1 MCQLQSNLEKNE
13 NKRKWTPLIN
23 AGALY
28 TITSNLLG
36 KYFFCNICKEE
47 IQVMVDMKELEK
59 SKSEDAALHQN
70 ERCTFHNLF

>member
-13 NKRKWTPLIN
+13 NNRKWTPLIN
-23 AGALY
+23 TGALY

-47 IQVMVDMKELEK
+47 IQVMVDMKEL
-59 SKSEDAALHQN
+59 
-70 ERCTFHNLF
+70 